1 MSESSNKL
9 NQAMRSCSKSI
20 GIIVFFSMFINLLMF
35 VAPIHM
41 LQIYDRVLM
50 SRSSVTLLVLT
61 GLALGL
67 LLVYGVLEGIRSRL
81 LVRMGLKLDELMS
94 DYLFR
99 ATFRTKLKTP
109 NISTQVLNDLDLVR
123 NFIAGGAVIALCDA
137 PWVPIF
143 VAVGFILHPILGFV
157 SLAGAILIFAV
168 AIANE
173 FMTRSKLDTAT
184 NAAINAI
191 RMQLKA

>member
-20 GIIVFFSMFINLLMF
+20 GVIVFFSMFINLLMF

-99 ATFRTKLKTP
+99 ATF
-109 NISTQVLNDLDLVR
+109 
-123 NFIAGGAVIALCDA
+123 
-137 PWVPIF
+137 
-143 VAVGFILHPILGFV
+143 
-157 SLAGAILIFAV
+157 
-168 AIANE
+168 
-173 FMTRSKLDTAT
+173 
-184 NAAINAI
+184 
-191 RMQLKA
+191 